1 MIIVKY
7 YLSAKIVSKTWSEF
21 GVVLIHEWLCF
32 NGKKKMVVG
41 QSCAFYLLLLYYY
54 YYIISKISIYRYI
67 IVSNTDGYNRSKID
81 EVAAG
86 LTKVDTVSPV
96 KIFAL
101 SLNKYMC
108 TLLDTDQGKWAK
120 FVSFFKEFTKMAVFP
135 VSPCKTVRCICPT
148 SSLAH

>member
-1 MIIVKY
+1 MNDCA
-7 YLSAKIVSKTWSEF
+7 SME
-21 GVVLIHEWLCF
+21 
-32 NGKKKMVVG
+32 KKMVVG

-86 LTKVDTVSPV
+86 PTKVDTVSPV

-108 TLLDTDQGKWAK
+108 TLLDTHQGKWAK